1 MAMTE
6 EEKKAAAAERARAAR
21 AKKKAEAEAK
31 AKEEAAKAEAEAKAV
46 DPEIEALKAQN
57 EALQKQLKD
66 IMATIS
72 QQTPTVV
79 QVATD
84 TERVRFLWMAP
95 VSDYN
100 EVLFGENGMYGRITG
115 PVGTFSV
122 PKSELSRVI
131 DSQKRLFLDRRW
143 LIAVDGLSTDE
154 REALGVDYRDGEV
167 LDRRSFLKIT
177 ELGDEIL
184 DLYPAL
190 CDSHKKMVALRYYEA
205 YQDGKEFPRER
216 VEELQRMTSAAGLDI
231 QNFKAILQ
239 DMNDKIING

>member
-31 AKEEAAKAEAEAKAV
+31 AKEEAGKAEEATAV
-46 DPEIEALKAQN
+46 NPEIEALKAQN
-57 EALQKQLKD
+57 EALQKQLQD
-66 IMATIS
+66 VMAMMS

-79 QVATD
+79 RVATD
-84 TERVRFLWMAP
+84 TERVRFLWIAP
-95 VSDYN
+95 VADYN

-131 DSQKRLFLDRRW
+131 DNQKRLFLERRW
-143 LIAVDGLSTDE
+143 LIIVDGLSDDE
-154 REALGVDYRDGEV
+154 KEALGVDYKRGEV
-167 LDRRSFLKIT
+167 LDRHSFLKIT

-205 YQDGKEFPRER
+205 HQNGKEFPRER
-216 VEELQRMTSAAGLDI
+216 IEELQKMTAKAGLDI

>member
-31 AKEEAAKAEAEAKAV
+31 AKEEAGKAEEATAV
-46 DPEIEALKAQN
+46 NPEIEALKAQN
-57 EALQKQLKD
+57 EALQKQLQD
-66 IMATIS
+66 VMAMMS

-79 QVATD
+79 RVATD
-84 TERVRFLWMAP
+84 TERVRFLWIAP
-95 VSDYN
+95 VADYN

-131 DSQKRLFLDRRW
+131 DNQKRLFLERRW
-143 LIAVDGLSTDE
+143 LIVVDGLSDDE
-154 REALGVDYRDGEV
+154 KEALGVDYKRGEV
-167 LDRRSFLKIT
+167 LDRHSFLKIT

-190 CDSHKKMVALRYYEA
+190 CDSHKKMVALRYFEA
-205 YQDGKEFPRER
+205 HQDGKEFPRER
-216 VEELQRMTSAAGLDI
+216 IEALQKMTAKAGLDI